1 MAITPLPSA
10 PLPTDTTAQFN
21 TKAFAWVAA
30 LDTFTTQANA
40 LAIATNT
47 NETNAETAEANAE
60 TAQVAA
66 EAAQLAAE
74 TAASNAS
81 ATANVTQWVSG
92 TTYAIG
98 NNVYSLVDF
107 GTYRRKTNGG
117 GVTDPSA
124 DSTNW
129 QSLGLPSQSGNNG
142 KFLQTNGSTTSWQEV
157 NTTPFSNLTALSQ
170 IHAVSLYF

>member
-30 LDTFTTQANA
+30 LDTFTTEANA
-40 LAIATNT
+40 LAVATNT
-47 NETNAETAEANAE
+47 NETNAEAAEVNAEA
-60 TAQVAA
+60 AQAAA

-74 TAASNAS
+74 NAAA
-81 ATANVTQWVSG
+81 AAVLTANVELWVSG

-98 NNVYSLVDF
+98 DNVYSPIDF

-117 GVTDPSA
+117 GTTDPSA

-142 KFLQTNGSTTSWQEV
+142 KFLQTDGTTPSWQTV
-157 NTTPFSNLTALSQ
+157 NTTPFSNNTALAQ
-170 IHAVSLYF
+170 VHAVSLYF